1 MRETTVFTA
10 YLKWHY
16 ADGFREVFAVFGNFL
31 WFVSHFFSFKLL
43 IRTLFKP
50 WKRMGESYGDGFELD
65 KIASAFIV
73 NTLMRVVGLVTRL
86 IVLGVG
92 FIAYIA
98 ILIFAM
104 AIILIWLVLPLIIIA
119 SAVLAFNFFVI

>member
-16 ADGFREVFAVFGNFL
+16 AEGLREMFAVFGNFL

-43 IRTLFKP
+43 LRTLFKP
-50 WKRMGESYGDGFELD
+50 WKRMGESYGDGLQLD

-73 NTLMRVVGLVTRL
+73 NTLMRVVGLVSRL
-86 IVLGVG
+86 IVLMVG

-98 ILIFAM
+98 ILIFALV
-104 AIILIWLVLPLIIIA
+104 IFLIWLALPVLIIA